1 MAGCRK
7 APQRV
12 EPTPTP
18 TPAPTPTPPPYV
30 PNKRLD
36 TGRIFNGMQ
45 YRMTLETEFGSTA
58 SVDREDPASYRA
70 ELLVKVRVPKPH
82 RNLEEISRL
91 NDRLPVVLPE
101 LARLISGARISPFF
115 DELYRL
121 KVSNLRSNMS
131 RLDALLTRH
140 NFYDTETVLELQ
152 HPETHRRAVLIQSDM
167 DVDEDGSDPERV
179 PEVDGSSVTFLPF
192 TSYRWERKTSAVN
205 SFLTPRN
212 SKLRQYEKELA
223 GSGLP
228 PVRVTELKESVAR
241 LKSEI
246 GDLKKYSFLV
256 AKTDPYVVVPGSMAG
271 KSKGAFGVEVGDY
284 CVVIHGGVLYPAI
297 VGDVGPAY
305 KAGEGSLRLCQQI
318 NAKANTNFRAV
329 SDLKVTYL
337 VFPGS
342 GERPWRAPDLDRWRE
357 RCEGLLT
364 EIGGHQGE
372 LFVWENLVKPIPSAP
387 VPVPS
392 AQTPGTPVVAPVTP
406 VSGTQNP
413 AASSSNPV
421 QPPPPG
427 GVPVPQTVPQP
438 AAVQAPTL
446 P

>member
-1 MAGCRK
+1 
-7 APQRV
+7 
-12 EPTPTP
+12 
-18 TPAPTPTPPPYV
+18 
-30 PNKRLD
+30 
-36 TGRIFNGMQ
+36 
-45 YRMTLETEFGSTA
+45 
-58 SVDREDPASYRA
+58 
-70 ELLVKVRVPKPH
+70 
-82 RNLEEISRL
+82 
-91 NDRLPVVLPE
+91 
-101 LARLISGARISPFF
+101 
-115 DELYRL
+115 
-121 KVSNLRSNMS
+121 
-131 RLDALLTRH
+131 
-140 NFYDTETVLELQ
+140 
-152 HPETHRRAVLIQSDM
+152 
-167 DVDEDGSDPERV
+167 
-179 PEVDGSSVTFLPF
+179 
-192 TSYRWERKTSAVN
+192 
-205 SFLTPRN
+205 
-212 SKLRQYEKELA
+212 
-223 GSGLP
+223 
-228 PVRVTELKESVAR
+228 
-241 LKSEI
+241 
-246 GDLKKYSFLV
+246 
-256 AKTDPYVVVPGSMAG
+256 MAG